1 MLCFKEFSIEDKVW
15 MDELFA
21 YSDSMATD
29 FCFTT
34 LFLWRHTYEITICR
48 YKDALLARSVT
59 DGEPYYMFPQ
69 GRVTDS
75 ILCEVMELLS
85 ADARDNFGAELMLF
99 SVLDSSKEWLERVM
113 PNIFSFE
120 RERDTDDYIYKAIDL
135 LTLRGKRLQSK
146 RNHLARFIELP
157 NWSFEPITSANL
169 AECIVMNSEWCEQY
183 LYSADGS
190 LQNRLPHSGSVE
202 SGSEEDC
209 SKQEEALYT
218 KECLERF
225 SELKLLGGL
234 LRLDGRVIAFSIGE
248 ILNSNTFIVHI
259 EKAFA
264 TIRGAYPAISRE
276 FLRSVTAEPIEYIL
290 PNGDANLEITTSQ
303 IGFEYVSREDDAG
316 DENLRRAKMQ
326 YNPLFLLEKW
336 IAIAKEK

>member
-1 MLCFKEFSIEDKVW
+1 MLCFKEFNIEDKVW

-34 LFLWRHTYEITICR
+34 LFLWRHTYGITVCR

-75 ILCEVMELLS
+75 ILCEVIELLS
-85 ADARDNFGAELMLF
+85 ADARDNFGTELMLF
-99 SVLDSSKEWLERVM
+99 SVLDSTKEWLEGVM
-113 PNIFSFE
+113 PNKFTFE
-120 RERDTDDYIYKAIDL
+120 RERETDDYIYKAIDL
-135 LTLRGKRLQSK
+135 LTLRGKKLQSK
-146 RNHLARFIELP
+146 RNHLARFIELS
-157 NWSFEPITSANL
+157 NWNFEPITTANL
-169 AECIVMNSEWCEQY
+169 SECIAMNSEWCEQN
-183 LYSADGS
+183 G
-190 LQNRLPHSGSVE
+190 LQQSGCAE
-202 SGSEEDC
+202 CNSEEDY

-248 ILNSNTFIVHI
+248 MLNSNTFIVHI

-264 TIRGAYPAISRE
+264 AIRGAYPAISRE
-276 FLRSVTAEPIEYIL
+276 FLRSVTAEPIEYLL
-290 PNGDANLEITTSQ
+290 PNGEPNLEITTAQ

-336 IAIAKEK
+336 IAKEK